1 MFRPRERAFQQF
13 KCPRPQ
19 CVKRNIEG
27 SSSNNYC
34 SAKAI
39 SIVYSECVFVA
50 LGVRHEMRM
59 RNIVIFGR
67 LGTTIF
73 FSTLSHERRDYSK
86 KTSFNIGCLF

>member
-50 LGVRHEMRM
+50 LGVQGEMRM
-59 RNIVIFGR
+59 RHIVICTNDHVEANKYFDNR
-67 LGTTIF
+67 NQFYQRAVKT
-73 FSTLSHERRDYSK
+73 HRRA
-86 KTSFNIGCLF
+86 TP